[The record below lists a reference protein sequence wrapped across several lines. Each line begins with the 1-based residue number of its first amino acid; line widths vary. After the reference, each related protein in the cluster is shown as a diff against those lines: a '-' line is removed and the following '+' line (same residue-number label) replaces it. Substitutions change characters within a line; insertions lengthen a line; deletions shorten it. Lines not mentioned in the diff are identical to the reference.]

1 VLEVARELRRRGS
14 ASPAAIVVSGARAP
28 QFFGQP
34 EEERYHDLPRPE
46 FLDRL
51 RALEGTPPEVLGSPE
66 IMDLLLP
73 ALRADFRICE
83 TYRLEPEM
91 PLHSPLVVLFGR
103 ADDDVRPRH
112 AAGWRSHTNG
122 PCAIH
127 ALDGGHF
134 FLDAHWPFL
143 GSLLNALL
151 DRAAP
156 HATPPRVHLP
166 GEAGRPGGRS
176 LP

>member
-1 VLEVARELRRRGS
+1 M
-14 ASPAAIVVSGARAP
+14 VSGARAP